1 MRYKRLIISL
11 LLFLPLTFL
20 SGCYA
25 KDFVNDYL
33 DHQEKPN
40 PTIVFTND
48 KYELVTNEIKT
59 VFYFFNKDGLEGDF
73 EIVLEVNDSEI
84 VSVDGFN
91 ITGLSPGST
100 TMRIRVV
107 GLEIF
112 SEVTVNVRNYDLY
125 VSTVG
130 FEAVAFGDPITIG
143 KNYNFFLLDKND
155 KSINISDVTFI
166 NDNGN
171 LVVSEGKIS
180 SKTIGLISYR
190 IIHNETQ
197 NVIYFGTL
205 RVKLYEI
212 GIENIVRDKM
222 GKNKDEIITID
233 ELAKVDSIYI
243 EPNKDDYKGTNISTL
258 ADLAYFPNEKEAHF
272 SNCQITSSS
281 IKYIQNYEV
290 IDLSGNKL
298 TGAVTINNPNLQSLN
313 LDFNQ
318 ITSLTITASKL
329 TYFSI
334 KDNQATTIA
343 LNDCT
348 TLKRFIAPNNIL
360 TSISFLNGNDLEVLD
375 IANNQVTSLDTL
387 STSTSLTELYVGGND
402 GLADSN
408 FLSAISSDVRKQL
421 THLNVGGTDTFTPA
435 TSDIVSFVQDCNNLI
450 WLQMYKLN
458 LTSATFINETAFPHL
473 RYLKISHN
481 NISAFST
488 LSYIEVL
495 VTDVSDNRQ
504 N

>member
-1 MRYKRLIISL
+1 MRHQRLIIS
-11 LLFLPLTFL
+11 FLIILALTFL
-20 SGCYA
+20 TGCYA

-33 DHQEKPN
+33 ARQEKPN

-48 KYELVTNEIKT
+48 KYELVTNERKT

-73 EIVLEVNDSEI
+73 EIVLEVNDPEI

-107 GLEIF
+107 GLEIS

-125 VSTVG
+125 VSKFA
-130 FEAVAFGDPITIG
+130 FEAVTIGDPIIIG
-143 KNYNFFLLDKND
+143 INYNFFLFDKND
-155 KSINISDVTFI
+155 KLIANSDVTFI

-171 LVVSEGKIS
+171 LVVSGGKIS
-180 SKTIGLISYR
+180 SNTIGLISYR

-197 NVIYFGTL
+197 NVIYIGTV

-212 GIENIVRDKM
+212 GIENIVRAKM
-222 GKNKDEIITID
+222 GKNKDEIITVD

-243 EPNKDDYKGTNISTL
+243 KPNKDDYKQTNISTL
-258 ADLAYFPNEKEAHF
+258 ADLVYFPNEKEAHF
-272 SNCQITSSS
+272 PNCKITSSS

-298 TGAVTINNPNLQSLN
+298 TGTVTINNPNLKLLD

-318 ITSLTITASKL
+318 ITSLSITAPKL
-329 TYFSI
+329 TYFSL
-334 KDNQATTIA
+334 KDNQVTTIT
-343 LNDCT
+343 LNNCT
-348 TLKRFIAPNNIL
+348 TLKHFIAPNNKL
-360 TSISFLNGNDLEVLD
+360 TSISFLNGNDLVVLD
-375 IANNQVTSLDTL
+375 IANNQVTSLATL
-387 STSTSLTELYVGGND
+387 STSASLTELYVGGND

-408 FLSAISSDVRKQL
+408 FLSVISSDVRKQL

-435 TSDIVSFVQDCNNLI
+435 TSNIVSFVQDCNNLT

-458 LTSATFINETAFPHL
+458 LTSATFINETAFPNL

-481 NISAFST
+481 NISSFST

-495 VTDVSDNRQ
+495 VKDVSDNRQ